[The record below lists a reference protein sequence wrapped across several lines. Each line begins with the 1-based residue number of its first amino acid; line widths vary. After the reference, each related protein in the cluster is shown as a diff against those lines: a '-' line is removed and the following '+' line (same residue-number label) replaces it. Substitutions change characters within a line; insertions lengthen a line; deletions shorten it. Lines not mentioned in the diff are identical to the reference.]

1 MKISV
6 FPNFNNDV
14 AVVTENVINTVIKA
28 GFDVLVSNEN
38 KDNIE
43 NLNINMPENVAYCT
57 EEQQL
62 SDCNIAIAIGGDGT
76 TLNVAKKAALNN
88 KPTLGINAGR
98 LGFMSGLEK
107 DELQLLEHL
116 KNPKSFTVEKR
127 MMLKAVIEKDGREL
141 SSYHCLNDAVITR
154 GDVARLID
162 ISVMCED
169 REVTKTRADGMIVAT
184 PTGSTAYSMAAG
196 GPVLSP
202 DNSCFVVTPICP
214 HSLINRSIVFS
225 ADKKLVLS
233 VSDDKNNNAFL
244 SIDGTISIP
253 INKDYKIIIT
263 RSKYSASLIKIKP
276 DNFYE
281 ILNKKLIERRI

>member
-1 MKISV
+1 MIISV

-14 AVVTENVINTVIKA
+14 AAVTEKVINTVIKA
-28 GFDVLVSNEN
+28 DSNVLVNAEN
-38 KDNIE
+38 SADISKLKIDK
-43 NLNINMPENVAYCT
+43 PEKIHFCD
-57 EEQQL
+57 EETQFKEC
-62 SDCNIAIAIGGDGT
+62 DIAIAIGGDGT
-76 TLNVAKKAALNN
+76 TLNVSKKASFNN

-107 DELQLLEHL
+107 NELELLEQL
-116 KNPKSFTVEKR
+116 CNGKSFTIEER
-127 MMLKAVIEKDGREL
+127 MMIKAVVKKDNECVGT
-141 SSYHCLNDAVITR
+141 YHCLNDAVITR

-162 ISVMCED
+162 IDVKCD
-169 REVTKTRADGMIVAT
+169 GRNVTNTRADGMIVAT

-225 ADKKLVLS
+225 SDKELLLS
-233 VSDDKNNNAFL
+233 VSNDKNNNVFL
-244 SIDGTISIP
+244 SIDGSQSIP
-253 INKDYKIIIT
+253 INKEHTIKIT
-263 RSKYSASLIKIKP
+263 KSRYSAKLIKIKP

-281 ILNKKLIERRI
+281 ILNKKLIERRN